1 MVKSADIRR
10 KGDFKSD
17 LLINSILVIF
27 SLIMAYPLIYVI
39 SCSISNPVEV
49 YAGNVVFLPK
59 GLSFASFEKVFQN
72 KNIMTGYANT
82 IFYSVIGTMVSLV
95 LSFTAAYP
103 LSRKDMAGRGFFMT
117 IFVITMF
124 FSGGLIPLYMVV
136 NSLNLTDTMWG
147 FILPGCLGVWNVI
160 VIRTYISSSI
170 PFELQE
176 SAMMDGAGG
185 FKLFFR
191 IILPLCKPIIAVM
204 MLFYIVGY
212 WNSYFNALIFLSD
225 ESRFPLQMILRNIL
239 IEQDISKMV
248 GGGGGG
254 TQETLFQQAMISES
268 IKYSSIVV
276 STVPILCIYPFIAKY
291 FEKGLMVG
299 SLKG

>member
-1 MVKSADIRR
+1 MRN
-10 KGDFKSD
+10 KGDLKS
-17 LLINSILVIF
+17 SIIIYTILGIF
-27 SLIMAYPLIYVI
+27 TLIMAYPLLYVI
-39 SCSISNPVEV
+39 SCSLSNPAEV
-49 YAGNVVFLPK
+49 YAGNVILFPR

-72 KNIMTGYANT
+72 KNILTGYGNT
-82 IFYSVIGTMVSLV
+82 LYYTVAGTLISMV

-124 FSGGLIPLYMVV
+124 FSGGLIPLYLVV
-136 NSLNLTDTMWG
+136 NNLNLIDTIWG

-170 PFELQE
+170 PYELQE

-185 FKLFFR
+185 FTLFFR
-191 IILPLCKPIIAVM
+191 IIIPLCKPILAVM

-225 ESRFPLQMILRNIL
+225 EQKFPLQMILRNIL

-248 GGGGGG
+248 GGGGGS
-254 TQETLFQQAMISES
+254 QETLFQQAMLSES
-268 IKYSSIVV
+268 IKYSSIIV

-291 FEKGLMVG
+291 FEKGLLVG

>member
-1 MVKSADIRR
+1 M
-10 KGDFKSD
+10 
-17 LLINSILVIF
+17 
-27 SLIMAYPLIYVI
+27 
-39 SCSISNPVEV
+39 
-49 YAGNVVFLPK
+49 
-59 GLSFASFEKVFQN
+59 
-72 KNIMTGYANT
+72 
-82 IFYSVIGTMVSLV
+82 V

-124 FSGGLIPLYMVV
+124 FSGGLIPLYLVV
-136 NSLNLTDTMWG
+136 NNLNLIDTIWG

-170 PFELQE
+170 PYELQE

-185 FKLFFR
+185 FTLFFR
-191 IILPLCKPIIAVM
+191 IIIPLCKPILAVM

-212 WNSYFNALIFLSD
+212 WNSYFNALIFISD
-225 ESRFPLQMILRNIL
+225 EQKFPLQMILRNIL

-254 TQETLFQQAMISES
+254 SQETLFQQAMLSES
-268 IKYSSIVV
+268 IKYSSIIV

-291 FEKGLMVG
+291 FEKGLLVG

>member
-1 MVKSADIRR
+1 MRT
-10 KGDFKSD
+10 KGDFKS
-17 LLINSILVIF
+17 SIIIYIILGIF
-27 SLIMAYPLIYVI
+27 TLIMAYPLLYVI
-39 SCSISNPVEV
+39 SCSLSNPAEV
-49 YAGNVVFLPK
+49 YAGNVILFPR

-72 KNIMTGYANT
+72 KNILTGYGNT
-82 IFYSVIGTMVSLV
+82 LYYTVAGTIISMV

-124 FSGGLIPLYMVV
+124 FSGGLIPLYLVV
-136 NSLNLTDTMWG
+136 NNLNLIDTIWG

-170 PFELQE
+170 PYELQE

-185 FKLFFR
+185 FTLFFR
-191 IILPLCKPIIAVM
+191 IIIPLCKPILAVM

-225 ESRFPLQMILRNIL
+225 EQKFPLQMILRNIL

-248 GGGGGG
+248 GGGGGS
-254 TQETLFQQAMISES
+254 QETLFQQAMLSES
-268 IKYSSIVV
+268 IKYSSIIV

-291 FEKGLMVG
+291 FEKGLLVG

>member
-1 MVKSADIRR
+1 MRN
-10 KGDFKSD
+10 KGDLKS
-17 LLINSILVIF
+17 SIIIYIILGVFTLV
-27 SLIMAYPLIYVI
+27 MAYPLLYVI
-39 SCSISNPVEV
+39 SCSFSDPAEV
-49 YAGNVVFLPK
+49 YAGNVILFPK
-59 GLSFASFEKVFQN
+59 GLSFASYEKVFQN
-72 KNIMTGYANT
+72 KNILAGYGNT
-82 IFYSVIGTMVSLV
+82 IYYTLVGTLISMV

-103 LSRKDMAGRGFFMT
+103 LSRRDMAGRGFFMT

-124 FSGGLIPLYMVV
+124 FSGGLIPLYLVV
-136 NSLNLTDTMWG
+136 NNLNLIDTIWG

-170 PFELQE
+170 PYELQE

-185 FKLFFR
+185 FTLFFR
-191 IILPLCKPIIAVM
+191 IIIPLCKPILAVM

-212 WNSYFNALIFLSD
+212 WNSYFNALIFISD
-225 ESRFPLQMILRNIL
+225 EQKFPLQMILRNIL

-254 TQETLFQQAMISES
+254 SQETLFQQAMLSES
-268 IKYSSIVV
+268 IKYSSIIV

-291 FEKGLMVG
+291 FEKGLLVG

>member
-1 MVKSADIRR
+1 MRN
-10 KGDFKSD
+10 KGDLKSSM
-17 LLINSILVIF
+17 IIYIILGVF
-27 SLIMAYPLIYVI
+27 TLIMAYPLLYVI
-39 SCSISNPVEV
+39 SCSLSDPAEV
-49 YAGNVVFLPK
+49 YAGNVILFPR
-59 GLSFASFEKVFQN
+59 GLSFASFLKVFQN
-72 KNIMTGYANT
+72 KNILTGYRNT
-82 IFYSVIGTMVSLV
+82 IVYTVVGTLISMV

-103 LSRKDMAGRGFFMT
+103 LSRRDMAGRGFFMT

-124 FSGGLIPLYMVV
+124 FSGGLIPLYLVV
-136 NSLNLTDTMWG
+136 NNLNLVDSIWG

-160 VIRTYISSSI
+160 VIRTYMSSSI
-170 PFELQE
+170 PYELQE

-185 FKLFFR
+185 FTLFFR
-191 IILPLCKPIIAVM
+191 IIIPLCKPILAVM

-212 WNSYFNALIFLSD
+212 WNSYFNALIFISD
-225 ESRFPLQMILRNIL
+225 EQKFPLQMILRNIL

-254 TQETLFQQAMISES
+254 SQETLFQQAMLSES
-268 IKYSSIVV
+268 IKYSSIIV

-291 FEKGLMVG
+291 FEKGLLVG

>member
-1 MVKSADIRR
+1 MKN
-10 KGDFKSD
+10 KGDLKS
-17 LLINSILVIF
+17 SIIIYVILGVF
-27 SLIMAYPLIYVI
+27 TLIMAYPLLYVI
-39 SCSISNPVEV
+39 SCSFSDPAEV
-49 YAGNVVFLPK
+49 YAGNVILFPK
-59 GLSFASFEKVFQN
+59 GLSFASYEKVFQN
-72 KNIMTGYANT
+72 KNILTGYGNT
-82 IFYSVIGTMVSLV
+82 IYYTLVGTIISMV

-124 FSGGLIPLYMVV
+124 FSGGLIPLYLVV
-136 NSLNLTDTMWG
+136 NNLNLIDTIWG

-170 PFELQE
+170 PYELQE

-185 FKLFFR
+185 FTLFFR
-191 IILPLCKPIIAVM
+191 IIIPLCKPILAVM

-212 WNSYFNALIFLSD
+212 WNSYFNALIFISD
-225 ESRFPLQMILRNIL
+225 EQKFPLQMILRNIL

-254 TQETLFQQAMISES
+254 SQETLFQQAMLSES
-268 IKYSSIVV
+268 IKYSSIIV

-291 FEKGLMVG
+291 FEKGLLVG